1 MAKLTLAGLK
11 NRREA
16 LAAEAAARGAP
27 GSETQVIVGL
37 GTCGVAAGAQAV
49 LEVFQEELAR
59 AGLKHV
65 ALRRT
70 GCMGLCH
77 SEPTVEVA
85 VPGMPAVVYGRV
97 DPEVARKIVAQHI
110 VRGLL
115 VNDHVFDKPAADI
128 VRP

>member
-11 NRREA
+11 KRREA
-16 LAAEAAARGAP
+16 LAAEIAGRSTP
-27 GSETQVIVGL
+27 TEEIQVIVGL
-37 GTCGVAAGAQAV
+37 GTCGVAAGAEAV
-49 LEVFQEELAR
+49 LTVFREELER
-59 AGLKHV
+59 AGVKNV
-65 ALRRT
+65 VVRRT

-85 VPGMPAVVYGRV
+85 APGMPAVVYGRV
-97 DPEVARKIVAQHI
+97 DSEAARKIVGQHI

-115 VNDHVFDKPAADI
+115 VNDHVYDKPAADI

>member
-1 MAKLTLAGLK
+1 MAKLTLTGLK
-11 NRREA
+11 KRREA
-16 LAAEAAARGAP
+16 LVAAAAPRGAP
-27 GSETQVIVGL
+27 APETQVIVGL
-37 GTCGVAAGAQAV
+37 GTCGVAAGAEAV
-49 LEVFQEELAR
+49 LAVFREELAR
-59 AGLKHV
+59 AGLPNV
-65 ALRRT
+65 TVRRT

-85 VPGMPAVVYGRV
+85 VPGMPAVVYGNV
-97 DPEVARKIVAQHI
+97 DPEAARKIVGQHI

>member
-1 MAKLTLAGLK
+1 MARLTLAGLNK
-11 NRREA
+11 RRET
-16 LAAEAAARGAP
+16 LAAAAAARSAP
-27 GSETQVIVGL
+27 VQEIQVIVGL
-37 GTCGVAAGAQAV
+37 GTCGVAAGAETV
-49 LEVFQEELAR
+49 LEVFREELER
-59 AGLKHV
+59 AGVKNV
-65 ALRRT
+65 VVRRT

-97 DPEVARKIVAQHI
+97 DAEAARKIVGQHI

-115 VNDHVFDKPAADI
+115 VNDHVYDKPAADI